1 MSNFRKAMWAV
12 VTPTGGSHMAH
23 VSDETLGDLRRELDR
38 FKSEQYRDHG
48 YAAAHLAGA
57 VEMLLEEAEPSI
69 GDRLAERYRA

>member
-1 MSNFRKAMWAV
+1 
-12 VTPTGGSHMAH
+12 MAH

-38 FKSEQYRDHG
+38 FKSEQHRDHG

-69 GDRLAERYRA
+69 GDQLAERRYRA

>member
-1 MSNFRKAMWAV
+1 MSNFCKAMWAV

-38 FKSEQYRDHG
+38 FKSEQYRDRG

>member
-1 MSNFRKAMWAV
+1 
-12 VTPTGGSHMAH
+12 MAH

-57 VEMLLEEAEPSI
+57 VEMLLEEAEPSVD
-69 GDRLAERYRA
+69 DRFAEQYRAR

>member
-1 MSNFRKAMWAV
+1 M
-12 VTPTGGSHMAH
+12 
-23 VSDETLGDLRRELDR
+23 SDETLGDLRRELDR